1 MENSMMPNAAAPQ
14 RFRAFRRAMR
24 KVLHSPKFE
33 IALGASIFF
42 IGLVELIEESLV
54 ILFPTPDL
62 HHALLLFGAVTALRG
77 LVDVV
82 EGAEQIAE
90 GELHARGAGH
100 GRQPHDHAE

>member
-1 MENSMMPNAAAPQ
+1 MEDSMMPNAAAPQ
-14 RFRAFRRAMR
+14 MFRAFRRTMR

-33 IALGASIFF
+33 MALGASIFL
-42 IGLVELIEESLV
+42 IGLVEFIEESLV
-54 ILFPTPDL
+54 ILFPSPDL

-90 GELHARGAGH
+90 GKLHSKSVGH
-100 GRQPHDHAE
+100 DRQPHNHAE